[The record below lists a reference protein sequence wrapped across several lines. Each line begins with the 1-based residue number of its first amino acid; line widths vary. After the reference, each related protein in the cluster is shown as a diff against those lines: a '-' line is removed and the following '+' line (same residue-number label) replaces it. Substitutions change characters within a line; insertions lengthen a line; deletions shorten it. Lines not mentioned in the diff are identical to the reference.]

1 MTTFSGFSQAPP
13 GMDEDEYLEKL
24 DDLERNRRDGY
35 TVIPPVSRSNSNV
48 VPFTGKSHRL
58 GDSSSS
64 ATTTAATANTPRIV
78 VQPTTASKISKG
90 FDEAV
95 FPITTSGESSVFV
108 KKINSDDDGSI
119 PSPPADD
126 SDEEQEQTQ
135 PPPQPRL
142 FVAPP
147 PPPPPVDST
156 KDVVVVVHEDSNS
169 IDLDIKKSKDESDPA
184 TRLSSSQQ
192 LENVVIDLA
201 VPYNRGN
208 TEAIS
213 RGEAMAEHE
222 AAMKYWEDIASMPE
236 IKAGQPKN
244 FNAYYGADPTSIAE
258 QKQFWL
264 EHSERPNMEQLNQA
278 KDENFAVERVSE
290 KGKLKDHA
298 ALMAVRHLVD
308 YSALQRNKA
317 NATFQENYEKA
328 KKREKEFKEQK
339 KSGVPPVNAANYP
352 PDDISP
358 EEMQRQIAALVP
370 KKPIDSDVE
379 SSDEE
384 TSDEETGDEET
395 GDVEMKVSAAAT
407 TKKAKKRLRS
417 SSDSEEDIDSGS
429 SDSDSNS
436 DSDFE
441 EKDDVVVI
449 DGSDDN
455 GDDSDVVVTSSK
467 KPKKK
472 KQKTEKKHKH
482 KHRKHKHKHSKH
494 GKGFFASVPLQQ
506 YKDNDEIVYLYPVND
521 NDTGEKMEGYELV
534 EMIET
539 DSSDEGEN
547 FELDQVPYY
556 KLL

>member
-48 VPFTGKSHRL
+48 IPFTGKSHRL

-78 VQPTTASKISKG
+78 VQPTTASKISTG
-90 FDEAV
+90 FDDIV
-95 FPITTSGESSVFV
+95 YPTTTSGESSVFV

-142 FVAPP
+142 FAAPP

-184 TRLSSSQQ
+184 TRLSFSQQ
-192 LENVVIDLA
+192 LENDAIDLA
-201 VPYNRGN
+201 VPYNREN
-208 TEAIS
+208 VEAIS
-213 RGEAMAEHE
+213 RGEAMTEHR
-222 AAMKYWEDIASMPE
+222 AAMKYWKDIASIPE
-236 IKAGQPKN
+236 IRARLPKS
-244 FNAYYGADPTSIAE
+244 FNAYFGADPTSIEE

-264 EHSERPNMEQLNQA
+264 EHSETPNKEKVNQA
-278 KDENFAVERVSE
+278 KDEVFAVERESE
-290 KGKLKDHA
+290 EGKLKDHA
-298 ALMAVRHLVD
+298 ALMAVRHLLD
-308 YSALQRNKA
+308 SSALQRNMA
-317 NATFQENYEKA
+317 NATFQENYKKA
-328 KKREKEFKEQK
+328 KKREEEFKQRM
-339 KSGVPPVNAANYP
+339 KSGVPPVNADDYP

-358 EEMQRQIAALVP
+358 EEAQRQIDALVP
-370 KKPIDSDVE
+370 KKLTRKDSDVE

-384 TSDEETGDEET
+384 T
-395 GDVEMKVSAAAT
+395 AAAT
-407 TKKAKKRLRS
+407 TKKARKRLRS
-417 SSDSEEDIDSGS
+417 PSDSEEDIDSGS

-436 DSDFE
+436 NSDFE

-482 KHRKHKHKHSKH
+482 KHRKHKHSKH

-506 YKDNDEIVYLYPVND
+506 YKDNDEIVYLYPVDD
-521 NDTGEKMEGYELV
+521 NDAGENMDGYELV

>member
-48 VPFTGKSHRL
+48 IPFTGKSHRL

-64 ATTTAATANTPRIV
+64 TSATVATANTPRIV

-95 FPITTSGESSVFV
+95 FPVTTSGESSVFV

-142 FVAPP
+142 FAA

-156 KDVVVVVHEDSNS
+156 KDIVVVVHEDSNS

-201 VPYNRGN
+201 VPYNREN

-222 AAMKYWEDIASMPE
+222 AAMKYWEDIASIPE
-236 IKAGQPKN
+236 IRAGQPKN

-278 KDENFAVERVSE
+278 KDENFTVERVSE
-290 KGKLKDHA
+290 EGKLKDHA
-298 ALMAVRHLVD
+298 ALMAVRHLLD
-308 YSALQRNKA
+308 SSALQRNKA

-339 KSGVPPVNAANYP
+339 KPGVPPVNADDYP

-370 KKPIDSDVE
+370 KKSIDSDVE
-379 SSDEE
+379 
-384 TSDEETGDEET
+384 
-395 GDVEMKVSAAAT
+395 
-407 TKKAKKRLRS
+407 TKDKKKTRKRLRS
-417 SSDSEEDIDSGS
+417 SSDSEEENIDSGS

-482 KHRKHKHKHSKH
+482 KHGKHKHKHSKH

-506 YKDNDEIVYLYPVND
+506 YRDNDEIVYLYPVDD
-521 NDTGEKMEGYELV
+521 NDTGENMDGYELV